1 MGFSLNAGTRCNS
14 KCNGKRSGADSF
26 FYLKYT
32 DLHGQPFNEKRWETY
47 EIQNF
52 LLTLKGRNFLGFK
65 MMKSKH
71 WKSSI
76 WQKQLRMSFQV

>member
-32 DLHGQPFNEKRWETY
+32 DLHRQPFNEKRWE
-47 EIQNF
+47 
-52 LLTLKGRNFLGFK
+52 TLKGRNFLGFK